1 MSIISAQY
9 PRVPLGEVLTH
20 RKGFIEI
27 DDLTTYKRCRV
38 QLHAQGIVLRDAVVG
53 AAIKTKRQQVCQPG
67 EFLVAE
73 IDAKLGGFGIVPP
86 ELDGSIVSSHY
97 FLFEVNDEKL
107 DRVFLDYYSR
117 TAEFR
122 EQVAAQG
129 STNYAAIRPRD
140 VLGYTIPLPPLAKQR
155 RVVARI
161 EALAAKITE
170 ARRLRAEA
178 VEEAE
183 VMVGT
188 AAVKLLDAYG
198 KTISHFIEDI

>member
-1 MSIISAQY
+1 MSNALL
-9 PRVPLGEVLTH
+9 PTDRFP
-20 RKGFIEI
+20 
-27 DDLTTYKRCRV
+27 KRPSENPT
-38 QLHAQGIVLRDAVVG
+38 L
-53 AAIKTKRQQVCQPG
+53 
-67 EFLVAE
+67 E
-73 IDAKLGGFGIVPP
+73 
-86 ELDGSIVSSHY
+86 S
-97 FLFEVNDEKL
+97 
-107 DRVFLDYYSR
+107 
-117 TAEFR
+117 
-122 EQVAAQG
+122 
-129 STNYAAIRPRD
+129 
-140 VLGYTIPLPPLAKQR
+140 PLPPLAKQR